1 MRDYDWCNEQDW
13 YDVNDETYDFYC
25 KSSAREMKPRPI
37 TVNKP
42 LRVME
47 RQYLPLDDEHR
58 LSFVERLYRFYRDYR
73 VDAERGRIDC
83 SDKDYY
89 CAVDHERYY
98 HALSFG
104 SIRLDGRCVDVTRE
118 TKREIFARIIRK

>member
-42 LRVME
+42 LRV
-47 RQYLPLDDEHR
+47 
-58 LSFVERLYRFYRDYR
+58 
-73 VDAERGRIDC
+73 
-83 SDKDYY
+83 
-89 CAVDHERYY
+89 
-98 HALSFG
+98 
-104 SIRLDGRCVDVTRE
+104 IR
-118 TKREIFARIIRK
+118 IFARIPLALAIGMKRVYSFH